1 MAALSEGGQ
10 QEITRAEYESI
21 GEVSRSQAAYDL
33 ADLVKAGLL
42 QRVGSGRSTRYRLT
56 QRGSGRR
63 RWTDDRIRAELREF
77 CSGRERWPPARE
89 FKKSGRADLYLAT
102 SRYGG
107 VDFWAGE
114 LGFRSAATAKRGIR
128 PRLIAVVERL
138 PRFSQR
144 FAPLSELVA
153 LGALA
158 VVLGTWHFAF
168 ANGLQPDE
176 SPRADSSSPTKPAL
190 TAPPVARVDT
200 ANRSSS
206 PRAAPLRPSPREAP
220 LRPNTRAGGTSAET
234 RSAKTGA
241 GGTRS
246 AKTGAGK
253 PNLVLKA
260 TRGDSWLSV
269 RSRSA
274 SGKVLFEGL
283 LGQGLALRFE
293 LERLWIRLG
302 APSNLAARLNGKLTA
317 LPGSTATVLVSR
329 KGIRTQPSS
338 SLALPPSQAGEPAP
352 APTSS
357 QSGPIPDHPPP
368 AQSGPTPDPP
378 PGFS

>member
-1 MAALSEGGQ
+1 
-10 QEITRAEYESI
+10 
-21 GEVSRSQAAYDL
+21 
-33 ADLVKAGLL
+33 
-42 QRVGSGRSTRYRLT
+42 LT
-56 QRGSGRR
+56 HRGSGRR
-63 RWTDDRIRAELREF
+63 RWTDERIRAELREF

-89 FKKSGRADLYLAT
+89 FKKAGRADLYLAT

-107 VDFWAGE
+107 VEFWAGE
-114 LGFRSAATAKRGIR
+114 LGFRSLAAAKRGFR
-128 PRLIAVVERL
+128 PRLVALFERL
-138 PRFSQR
+138 PRFPQR
-144 FAPLSELVA
+144 FAPLSEVVA

-168 ANGLQPDE
+168 ADGLQPDD
-176 SPRADSSSPTKPAL
+176 SPRTDPSSPTKPAL
-190 TAPPVARVDT
+190 TTPPVARVDA

-206 PRAAPLRPSPREAP
+206 PRAAPLRS
-220 LRPNTRAGGTSAET
+220 NTGAGGTSAET
-234 RSAKTGA
+234 RSA
-241 GGTRS
+241 R
-246 AKTGAGK
+246 TGAGK

-302 APSNLAARLNGKLTA
+302 APSNLAAKLNGKLMA
-317 LPGSTATVLVSR
+317 LPGSTASVLVSA
-329 KGIRTQPSS
+329 KGIRTQPSSSPRTQPSS